1 MPNPAYSLFCMG
13 NPLLDMQVNGENLLK
28 KYGLKADDAI
38 LAEEK
43 HAGIYDELV
52 KGYQV
57 TYVAG
62 GAAQNAARGAAY
74 VLPPKSVV
82 YVGAVG
88 DDDLAE
94 QLKEANKREGLDQ
107 VYQVKKGE
115 KTGACAVI
123 ITGHSRS
130 LVTNLRVAE
139 KFDKSHLSSPE
150 VAPLIIDANFFY
162 VEGFFLTHGVESAF
176 ELSSKSAA
184 AGKTFVLNLSAPFIA
199 KFYTKNLQDILPY
212 TDVIIGNESEAEA
225 WASATGLPD
234 VKDLPGIARSIAL
247 LPKSNSSRPRVVIF
261 TQGAQKT
268 VVVSSDESDSPK
280 LFPVERLTDSQ
291 IVDTNGAGDAF
302 AGGFIGALVAGK
314 NLDDSILAGHALARA
329 SVQQIGPQYPR
340 PKVNIL

>member
-1 MPNPAYSLFCMG
+1 
-13 NPLLDMQVNGENLLK
+13 
-28 KYGLKADDAI
+28 
-38 LAEEK
+38 
-43 HAGIYDELV
+43 
-52 KGYQV
+52 
-57 TYVAG
+57 
-62 GAAQNAARGAAY
+62 
-74 VLPPKSVV
+74 V

-130 LVTNLRVAE
+130 LVTTLRVAE
-139 KFDKSHLSSPE
+139 NFEKSHLSSPE
-150 VAPLIIDANFFY
+150 VAPLIIDASFFY
-162 VEGFFLTHGVESAF
+162 VEGYFLSHGVESAL

-184 AGKTFVLNLSAPFIA
+184 AGKTFVLNFSAPFIP
-199 KFYTKNLQDILPY
+199 KFFTKQLRDILPY

-234 VKDLPGIARSIAL
+234 VKDLSGIARSIAL
-247 LPKSNSSRPRVVIF
+247 LPKSNPSRPRIVIF

-268 VVVSSDESDSPK
+268 VVVTSDEPDSPK
-280 LFPVERLTDSQ
+280 SFPVKPLTDSQ

-302 AGGFIGALVAGK
+302 AGGFLGALVAGK
-314 NLDDSILAGHALARA
+314 NLDESILAGHALASA
-329 SVQQIGPQYPR
+329 CVQQIGPQYPR